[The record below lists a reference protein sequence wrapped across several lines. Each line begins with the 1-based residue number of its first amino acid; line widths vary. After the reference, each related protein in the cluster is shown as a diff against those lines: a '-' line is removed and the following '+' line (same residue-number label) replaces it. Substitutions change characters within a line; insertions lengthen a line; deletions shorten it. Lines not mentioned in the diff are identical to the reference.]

1 MDRLR
6 HLGTSFRDGPDLYN
20 TACRDYEGRETFHR
34 NYISHMIRAIRFTI
48 PFMNNSLDDIDDRM
62 CIQFQGTNR
71 SEKANYV
78 RTVITNRSRNKQFMA
93 TRAFHDAT

>member
-6 HLGTSFRDGPDLYN
+6 HFGTSFRDGPDLYN
-20 TACRDYEGRETFHR
+20 TASRDYEGGETFHR

-62 CIQFQGTNR
+62 CIQFQGTSR
-71 SEKANYV
+71 FEKADDV
-78 RTVITNRSRNKQFMA
+78 RTVITNRSRNKHFMA
-93 TRAFHDAT
+93 TRASHDAT